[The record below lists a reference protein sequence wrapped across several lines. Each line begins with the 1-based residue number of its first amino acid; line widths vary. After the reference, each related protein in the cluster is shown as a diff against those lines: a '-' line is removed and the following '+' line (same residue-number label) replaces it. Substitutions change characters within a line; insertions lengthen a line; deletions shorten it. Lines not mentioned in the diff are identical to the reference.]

1 MKNDPRKHFSALQII
16 HHVLELYVQEGDF
29 CIDATAGRGKDT
41 LFLANLVGK
50 TGQVTA
56 FDIQEDAVNSTNA
69 LLTEHGVNGYAKA
82 ILDSHANMANYVQEG
97 TVSAITFNFGWLPG
111 GDHNVFTRPES
122 SIRAI
127 EEGLKLLKP
136 DGIMTLILYYGRETG
151 FEERD
156 ALLEFLPT
164 LDSDLYT
171 VVEMPFVNRQNCPPI
186 PIVIFKGR

>member
-1 MKNDPRKHFSALQII
+1 MRNDPRKHFSALQII
-16 HHVLELYVQEGDF
+16 HHVLELHVQPGDC

-41 LFLANLVGK
+41 QFLAGLVGE
-50 TGQVTA
+50 TGHVIA
-56 FDIQEDAVNSTNA
+56 FDIQQDAVDSTRA
-69 LLTEHGVNGYAKA
+69 LLAANGMEARTDV
-82 ILDSHANMANYVQEG
+82 ILDSHANMAQYAEEG
-97 TVSAITFNFGWLPG
+97 TISAITFNFGWLPG
-111 GDHNVFTRPES
+111 GDHNVFTKPES

-127 EEGLKLLKP
+127 EEGLRLLKD

-151 FEERD
+151 FAERD
-156 ALLEFLPT
+156 ALLAFLPT

>member
-1 MKNDPRKHFSALQII
+1 MRNDPRKHFSALQII
-16 HHVLELYVQEGDF
+16 HHVLELYVHPGDH

-41 LFLANLVGK
+41 LFLADLVGG
-50 TGQVTA
+50 TGHVTA
-56 FDIQEDAVNSTNA
+56 FDIQQDAVDSTRT
-69 LLTEHGVNGYAKA
+69 LLASNGMEARA
-82 ILDSHANMANYVQEG
+82 DVILDSHAHMAQYAAAG
-97 TVSAITFNFGWLPG
+97 TISAITFNFGWLPG
-111 GDHNVFTRPES
+111 GDHNVFTKPES

-127 EEGLKLLKP
+127 EEGLRLLKD

-151 FEERD
+151 FAERD

>member
-16 HHVLELYVQEGDF
+16 HHVLELSVQEGDF

-56 FDIQEDAVNSTNA
+56 FDIQQDAVNSTNA

-82 ILDSHANMANYVQEG
+82 ILDSHANMANYAQEG